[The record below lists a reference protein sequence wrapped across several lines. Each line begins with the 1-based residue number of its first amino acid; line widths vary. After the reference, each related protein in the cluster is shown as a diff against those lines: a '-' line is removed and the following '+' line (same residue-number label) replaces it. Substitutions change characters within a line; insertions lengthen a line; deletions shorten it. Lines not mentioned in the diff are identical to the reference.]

1 MPTKHR
7 PGRTA
12 RVALAVFAFA
22 CSRSVPPPSADRP
35 QMRPPNL
42 AGLEVMVLP
51 AQAGPMNQG
60 AGEPVPGLDREI
72 AYWLGEMV
80 PRATW
85 VFPPAIERA
94 LSRNPSLAIRL
105 DALAVQSF
113 HRGVVEV
120 IGDPLFGD
128 LSALGPLVNARYA
141 LVPVAADYVED
152 PAADGRVEVQAALI
166 DTRGGRV
173 LWFGI
178 AAGDRGPAGQQ
189 ATASAARALA
199 GLFAS

>member
-1 MPTKHR
+1 MTSS

-12 RVALAVFAFA
+12 LVAIAMLLSA
-22 CSRSVPPPSADRP
+22 CSRSVPPPSPDRP
-35 QMRPPNL
+35 QARPPDL
-42 AGLEVMVLP
+42 TGAAVMVLP
-51 AQAGPMNQG
+51 AQAGPNNTG

-94 LSRNPSLAIRL
+94 ISRNPSLGIRL

-113 HRGVVEV
+113 HRGVVEIV
-120 IGDPLFGD
+120 GDPLFGD
-128 LSALGPLVNARYA
+128 LSALGPLVNARFA
-141 LVPVAADYVED
+141 LVPVAADYIED

-173 LWFGI
+173 IWFGVV
-178 AAGDRGPAGQQ
+178 AGDRGPEGAQ

-199 GLFAS
+199 SMFAS